1 MHLPDGIIPLDQAT
15 IYWIISLIAIG
26 IFFFRL
32 SKHPDQKDRRL
43 VLSAVLAAVTIIAG
57 SITVPSPFGIPMHF
71 FLIPL
76 VVIILGPF
84 NGTIITFLSLMV
96 QTLIGLGGFTVVG
109 ANVLVMG
116 VILPL
121 TVYGCYKLFSKFN
134 ENVGIFLGTFMGIVA
149 ATIAQIIILVIADAS
164 DLKMLIF
171 TLVPFYL
178 FIGIIEGFITNLI
191 VSFIKTMKGEI
202 LTLDKI

>member
-1 MHLPDGIIPLDQAT
+1 MHLPDGIIPLDQAV

-32 SKHPDQKDRRL
+32 SKHPNQKDRRL
-43 VLSAVLAAVTIIAG
+43 ILSAILAAATIVAS
-57 SITVPSPFGIPMHF
+57 SITIPSPFGIPMHF
-71 FLIPL
+71 FIIPL

-84 NGTIITFLSLMV
+84 NGTLITFLSLIV

-116 VILPL
+116 VVLPL
-121 TVYGCYKLFSKFN
+121 ATYACYKAFYKFN
-134 ENVGIFLGTFMGIVA
+134 ESLAIFLGTFLGILA
-149 ATIAQIIILVIADAS
+149 ATIAQIVVLIIADAS
-164 DLKMLIF
+164 DLQMLIL
-171 TLVPFYL
+171 TLLPFYL

-191 VSFIKTMKGEI
+191 ISFIRNLKGEI